1 MTYGL
6 HSICSTTTKVVSVAH
21 RLMCHFKNF
30 DVVQSKLYLVEPD
43 GLIVHCPGT
52 IDAKE
57 LQEVMRRFG
66 QKISERSARELIRS
80 VDIDQNNEIDF
91 TEFLTLMKSRIS
103 RDPDYELRMAFD
115 MIDAD
120 GNGTVSIAEL
130 RSLMRKCN
138 QYLTEEEIDAIMR
151 ECDVDGSGELDFAE
165 FQALMKF

>member
-1 MTYGL
+1 MDL
-6 HSICSTTTKVVSVAH
+6 FISIKYH
-21 RLMCHFKNF
+21 QQ
-30 DVVQSKLYLVEPD
+30 QSF
-43 GLIVHCPGT
+43 IGT

-80 VDIDQNNEIDF
+80 VDIDKNNEIDF

-103 RDPDYELRMAFD
+103 RDPNYELRMAFD
-115 MIDAD
+115 MIDSD
-120 GNGTVSIAEL
+120 GNGTVSISEL
-130 RSLMRKCN
+130 RALMRKCN

-151 ECDVDGSGELDFAE
+151 ECDVDGNGELDFEE